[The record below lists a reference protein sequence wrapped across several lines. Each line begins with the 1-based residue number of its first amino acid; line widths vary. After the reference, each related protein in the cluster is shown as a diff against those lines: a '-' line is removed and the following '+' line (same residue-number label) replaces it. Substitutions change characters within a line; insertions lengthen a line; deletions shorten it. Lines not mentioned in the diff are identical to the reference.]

1 MHFVVDNVDE
11 LVFKVSEEGI
21 MYSFIFRFSFQNL

>member
-1 MHFVVDNVDE
+1 MHFAVDNVDE
-11 LVFKVSEEGI
+11 LVFKVSEGI